1 MKAIVVDDD
10 VTSRLVLDEALSRF
24 GKVDTCGNGTEAIRM
39 CREALGHGAPYD
51 VICMDVHMPGMSG
64 IEALQSIREE
74 EEGCGVLGRAK
85 VIVITSSEDSG
96 TIDEAFSQLCDA
108 YIVKPIDT
116 QAFLDVLECLRPV
129 EGRSD

>member
-10 VTSRLVLDEALSRF
+10 ITSRLVLDDALSRF
-24 GKVDTCGNGTEAIRM
+24 GKVDTCGNGIEAIRM

-64 IEALQSIREE
+64 LEALQSIREE
-74 EEGCGVLGRAK
+74 EDGCGALGAK

-96 TIDEAFSQLCDA
+96 TINEAFSQLCDA

-129 EGRSD
+129 EGRVD

>member
-10 VTSRLVLDEALSRF
+10 LTSRLVLDDALSRF

-39 CREALGHGAPYD
+39 CREAQGHGAPYD

-64 IEALQSIREE
+64 LEALQSIREE
-74 EEGCGVLGRAK
+74 EEGCGALVRAK

-96 TIDEAFSQLCDA
+96 TIDQAFSQLCDA

-116 QAFLDVLECLRPV
+116 QGFLDVLEFLHPV
-129 EGRSD
+129 KGRAD